1 MLCLKGTLLRSTV
14 WRYVLLQVPGWV
26 LIAAAG
32 AALWSLGLVP
42 GWLCLTAAA
51 VWVIKDIALYP
62 VVRRAFEASEDSA
75 ARVVGQTAVVVDEL
89 SPLGYVRLGS
99 ELWKAELTGAGADTF
114 ARPGERV
121 IVVRA
126 NGLTLLVRG
135 P

>member
-1 MLCLKGTLLRSTV
+1 MRSTV

-42 GWLCLTAAA
+42 GWLCLTAAV

-62 VVRRAFEASEDSA
+62 VVRRAFEAGEEST
-75 ARVVGQTAVVVDEL
+75 ARVVGQTAVVVDGL
-89 SPLGYVRLGS
+89 SPRGYVRLHS
-99 ELWKAELTGAGADTF
+99 ELWKAELTGAGADVP
-114 ARPGERV
+114 ARAGERV
-121 IVVRA
+121 TVVRA
-126 NGLTLLVRG
+126 EGLTLLVRR